1 MEAANGVDYII
12 HIASPFPLKNPDDE
26 NEIIGPAVIGTLAV
40 MEAAKVN
47 RVKRVVI
54 TSSVASILFCRP
66 E

>member
-1 MEAANGVDYII
+1 MEAVNGVDYVV

-26 NEIIGPAVIGTLAV
+26 NEIIDPAVIGTLAV

-47 RVKRVVI
+47 KVKRVVI
-54 TSSVASILFCRP
+54 TSSVASVLFCRP